1 MRLLVLF
8 VLALGSSA
16 FAMPLDMDEIPA
28 RLPPAFTC
36 PPNSDWSK
44 LQRCLQT
51 KDKVVI
57 VRDLPFAKLVRRYG
71 KATASPTYF
80 LYMQVSGVWKDTSF
94 AWSALEGYDVGAIA
108 ELANGAVQIEATV
121 TSPTSVA
128 LDEVIPRPAVLRRK
142 MTTVCTGRAECYTV
156 QTSCDLSVRGK
167 AYWWFRGRPVWD

>member
-94 AWSALEGYDVGAIA
+94 VWSALA

-142 MTTVCTGRAECYTV
+142 MTTVCTGRAECY
-156 QTSCDLSVRGK
+156 
-167 AYWWFRGRPVWD
+167 